1 MSDIKAGVVIMNQ
14 YCPPQSKMFGSFI
27 DYIDRKEAVRKEN
40 DFKYN
45 LFNEYMGNPEKSTG
59 LFTEDKWEL
68 DEEDKRELKES
79 FKKAYDNSSLMWQTV
94 ISFDNRWLEENGLY
108 DSATRMLDEN
118 KMKELSI
125 NAIHKMLVN
134 EGLQDAVWS
143 AAFHYNTDNVHI
155 HVATVEENPSR
166 EKVMR
171 QQWKYKKNENNR
183 WVKDKPVLDEKGNP
197 VYKEEYKGK
206 FKEKSFQLA
215 KQYIVNEVI
224 KEKDL
229 NKKINEVIRERMVK
243 EMKRREIFSDKE
255 IVQKVVA
262 LYSEMPNCKKS
273 LWNYNSNIMKP
284 LKSQIDQISDLYLE
298 KYHADDFKELK
309 DMLQKQSELYK
320 QAYGDSKNDFQQTKM
335 RDLYTRLGNSI
346 LKTVRA
352 IEDIDSFPKNDD
364 LENGDHKNLVLRHE
378 TFEKRIEE
386 IRDRRSVN
394 RLSSQKNNDQ
404 DSVLKRDYETEN
416 HERGEKKTNQQEM
429 NSMQHLKKEMQLPA
443 SMKVNKN
450 FQFEMALRE
459 LNRSFKKD
467 FQAWKNILEHDR
479 ELMKEMENT
488 QEAEF

>member
-14 YCPPQSKMFGSFI
+14 YSHPQSKSFGSYV

-59 LFTEDKWEL
+59 LFTEEKWEL
-68 DEEDKRELKES
+68 NEEDKKELKES
-79 FKKAYDNSSLMWQTV
+79 FKKAYENDSLMWQTV

-108 DSATRMLDEN
+108 DSTTNMLDEN
-118 KMKELSI
+118 KVKELTI
-125 NAIHKMLVN
+125 NAMHRMLAN
-134 EGLQDAVWS
+134 EELQEAVWS
-143 AAFHYNTDNVHI
+143 AAIHYNTDNVHV
-155 HVATVEENPSR
+155 HVATVEENPHR

-171 QQWKYKKNENNR
+171 QQWEYKKNENNR

-229 NKKINEVIRERMVK
+229 NKKINEVIRDRMVK
-243 EMKRREIFSDKE
+243 EIQRREVFSDKE
-255 IVQKVVA
+255 IVEKVVA
-262 LYSEMPNCKKS
+262 LYEKMPNCKKS

-284 LKSQIDQISDLYLE
+284 LQSQIDDISNLYLQ
-298 KYHADDFKELK
+298 KYHADDFKKLK

-320 QAYGDSKNDFQQTKM
+320 RAYGDGKSDFQETKM

-346 LKTVRA
+346 LKTVRS
-352 IEDIDSFPKNDD
+352 ID
-364 LENGDHKNLVLRHE
+364 EIE
-378 TFEKRIEE
+378 TFTEKKEKGKWDLDNREFPYN
-386 IRDRRSVN
+386 RDVIKPEN
-394 RLSSQKNNDQ
+394 AGENASSQKSGSNDPAF
-404 DSVLKRDYETEN
+404 KKDYEKEDSRK
-416 HERGEKKTNQQEM
+416 EEGKKETQNMDPLQQ
-429 NSMQHLKKEMQLPA
+429 LKKEIYLQNSLNV
-443 SMKVNKN
+443 KKN

-467 FQAWKNILEHDR
+467 FQAWKNMLEHDR
-479 ELMKEMENT
+479 ELMIEMQNV
-488 QEAEF
+488 QEADL

>member
-14 YCPPQSKMFGSFI
+14 YCHPQSKSFGSYV

-59 LFTEDKWEL
+59 LFTEEKWEL
-68 DEEDKRELKES
+68 DEADKKELKES
-79 FKKAYDNSSLMWQTV
+79 FKKAYENDSLMWQTV

-108 DSATRMLDEN
+108 DSATNLLDEN
-118 KMKELSI
+118 KIKELTI
-125 NAIHKMLVN
+125 NAIHRMLAN
-134 EGLQDAVWS
+134 EGLQEAVWS
-143 AAFHYNTDNVHI
+143 AAIHYNTDNVHV
-155 HVATVEENPSR
+155 HVATVEENPCR

-171 QQWKYKKNENNR
+171 QQWEYKKNENNR
-183 WVKDKPVLDEKGNP
+183 WVKDKPILDEKGNP

-229 NKKINEVIRERMVK
+229 NKKINEVIRDRMVK
-243 EMKRREIFSDKE
+243 EMQRREIFSDKE

-262 LYSEMPNCKKS
+262 LYSEMPNCNKS

-284 LKSQIDQISDLYLE
+284 LQSRIDEISNLYLE
-298 KYHADDFKELK
+298 KYHVDDFNKLK
-309 DMLQKQSELYK
+309 GMIQKQSELYK
-320 QAYGDSKNDFQQTKM
+320 KAYGDGKNDFQETKM

-346 LKTVRA
+346 LKTVRT
-352 IEDIDSFPKNDD
+352 IDDIDSFQEDSEK
-364 LENGDHKNLVLRHE
+364 LVLDNE
-378 TFEKRIEE
+378 KFEKRIEE
-386 IRDRRSVN
+386 IRNRRLVKSV
-394 RLSSQKNNDQ
+394 SSQKNSNQ
-404 DSVLKRDYETEN
+404 SSEFKKDYETGN
-416 HERGEKKTNQQEM
+416 QEREEKKTNRQDI
-429 NSMQHLKKEMQLPA
+429 NSMQILKKEIHLMSNVKA
-443 SMKVNKN
+443 KKN

-467 FQAWKNILEHDR
+467 FQAWKNMLEHDR
-479 ELMKEMENT
+479 ELMREMQNV
-488 QEAEF
+488 QEADL

>member
-1 MSDIKAGVVIMNQ
+1 MSDIKAGIVIMNQ
-14 YCPPQSKMFGSFI
+14 YSHPQSKSFGSYV

-59 LFTEDKWEL
+59 LFTEEKWEL
-68 DEEDKRELKES
+68 NEEDKKELKES
-79 FKKAYDNSSLMWQTV
+79 FKKAYENDSLMWQTV

-108 DSATRMLDEN
+108 DSATNLLDEN
-118 KMKELSI
+118 KMKELTI
-125 NAIHKMLVN
+125 NAIHRMLAN
-134 EGLQDAVWS
+134 EGLQEAVWS
-143 AAFHYNTDNVHI
+143 AAIHYNTDNVHV
-155 HVATVEENPSR
+155 HVATVEENPHR

-171 QQWKYKKNENNR
+171 QQWEYKKNENNR

-229 NKKINEVIRERMVK
+229 NKKINEVIRDRMVK
-243 EMKRREIFSDKE
+243 EIQRREVFSDKE
-255 IVQKVVA
+255 IVEKVVA
-262 LYSEMPNCKKS
+262 LYEKMPNCKKS

-284 LKSQIDQISDLYLE
+284 LQSQIDDISNLYLQ
-298 KYHADDFKELK
+298 KYHADDFKKLK

-320 QAYGDSKNDFQQTKM
+320 RAYGDGKSDFQETKM

-346 LKTVRA
+346 LKTVRS
-352 IEDIDSFPKNDD
+352 ID
-364 LENGDHKNLVLRHE
+364 EIE
-378 TFEKRIEE
+378 TFTEKKEKGKWDLDNREFPYD
-386 IRDRRSVN
+386 RDVIKPEN
-394 RLSSQKNNDQ
+394 AGENASSQKSGSND
-404 DSVLKRDYETEN
+404 SAFKKDYE
-416 HERGEKKTNQQEM
+416 KKDSRKEEGKKETQNMDPLQQ
-429 NSMQHLKKEMQLPA
+429 LKKEIYLQNSLNA
-443 SMKVNKN
+443 KKN

-467 FQAWKNILEHDR
+467 FQAWKNMLEHDR
-479 ELMKEMENT
+479 ELMREMQNV
-488 QEAEF
+488 QEADL